1 MMKTLKKALLI
12 IVVILAISLAG
23 AYLFFKGKTYV
34 VRIPEAEI
42 QQKLDEK
49 LPFAKSYFLLL
60 QVTLD
65 NPRVHLENGTD
76 RINAGLD
83 IVLNLKVDNNPKPL
97 GGSVDVSG
105 GVKYVASRG
114 AFFLTEP
121 EIEQLSIQGIPDK
134 YLAKAEQAISQALA
148 HYYEDNPI
156 YTLRNTD
163 LKQAA
168 ARLVLQEVVVENKTL
183 VITLGI

>member
-1 MMKTLKKALLI
+1 MKKKLIATL
-12 IVVILAISLAG
+12 VILALLLAS
-23 AYLFFKGKTYV
+23 AYWYFKGKTYV
-34 VRIPEAEI
+34 VTIPEAEI
-42 QQKLDEK
+42 QQKLDAK
-49 LPFAKSYFLLL
+49 LPLTKSYFLLL
-60 QVTLD
+60 QITLD

-105 GVKYVASRG
+105 GIRYVASRG
-114 AFFLTEP
+114 EFFLTEP
-121 EIEQLSIQGIPDK
+121 DIEQLRIQGIPDK
-134 YLAKAEQAISQALA
+134 YLAKAEQAITKALA
-148 HYYEDNPI
+148 HYYQDNPI
-156 YTLRNTD
+156 YTLQRTN

-168 ARLVLQEVVVENKTL
+168 ARLVLQEVIVENKAL